1 MKNSGRTRAIFE
13 NLLGQIEPFWPQ
25 LAWAL
30 GFLALL
36 ILVRVV
42 YLLFL
47 LPTTKYKFLL
57 EYEDSRLFT
66 PFVAAELYCRDY
78 PHLPWDK
85 LGRLLIFFILGSG
98 SLVSGG
104 LIIIKLL
111 HFYDLLPFGHSL
123 VLPFEII
130 VPACFLF
137 SLLLLIASELTA
149 TKLRHYYRNTSFFHQ
164 SAITEEE
171 LRGQDGL
178 AKGMRG
184 EYYAWRLFQVLP
196 QPRYILISPIVPKPN
211 GSFAEIDLV
220 VLSRKGI
227 FCVEAK
233 NREGVF
239 LSGHHTDLRGRW
251 RYVQAANEHQKARVS
266 DIESPL
272 VQNQHHVWTL
282 ANFWKIDTKYIFNV
296 LCFGKQ
302 ADLKHAMLGQ
312 AHKLSGKGSLL
323 YYGQR
328 FKLYQQVS
336 KLPDILGESLIE
348 RLYKELSKTCQM
360 SRVRRE
366 AMLDERQSE
375 WKKRRFQ
382 SSRRQS
388 SQRGKKRW

>member
-1 MKNSGRTRAIFE
+1 MIFG
-13 NLLGQIEPFWPQ
+13 NLLNQLEPLWPQ
-25 LAWAL
+25 LAWAV
-30 GFLALL
+30 GTISLL
-36 ILVRVV
+36 ILARVV

-47 LPTTKYKFLL
+47 LPTAKYKFLL

-66 PFVAAELYCRDY
+66 PFVVAELYCDDY

-85 LGRLLIFFILGSG
+85 LRRLLLFFVLGSG

-104 LIIIKLL
+104 LIIIRLL
-111 HFYDLLPFGHSL
+111 HFYDHLPFGHSL
-123 VLPFEII
+123 VFPFAII

-137 SLLLLIASELTA
+137 TVLLLIASERA
-149 TKLRHYYRNTSFFHQ
+149 VKKLRQYYRRTAFFHQ
-164 SAITEEE
+164 SAIAEEE

-196 QPRYILISPIVPKPN
+196 QPKYILISPIVPKPN

-239 LSGHHTDLRGRW
+239 LTGHHTDNRGRW
-251 RYVQAANEHQKARVS
+251 RYVQAANEHQKARIS

-302 ADLKHAMLGQ
+302 ADLKQAMPGQ
-312 AHKLSGKGSLL
+312 AQKLSGKGSLL

-328 FKLYQQVS
+328 YKLYQQVG
-336 KLPDILGESLIE
+336 KLPDILGDSLIE
-348 RLYKELSKTCQM
+348 RLYKELFKTCQM

-366 AMLDERQSE
+366 ALLDERQNE

-382 SSRRQS
+382 SSRRQNS
-388 SQRGKKRW
+388 SRGKKR